1 LSTWNFYDE
10 KGINVAEGL
19 REIGKFY
26 RTEFI
31 LKYLMNKELQQ
42 DIREGCNRAEFW
54 NKFQDAVFWGRGGV
68 ISSNNT
74 YKQRV
79 SALFLML
86 IMNAIVFY
94 NKAVFG
100 ERIEKKLENIIFSG
114 CVDTLKKWDKLQL
127 VDTAS

>member
-1 LSTWNFYDE
+1 MSGGSTD
-10 KGINVAEGL
+10 KC
-19 REIGKFY
+19 RFY

-100 ERIEKKLENIIFSG
+100 ERIEKKLENIIFIG